1 MLLNLDLFRSQ
12 PQQGETGGENANSS
26 DSMLDQLRTLNAL
39 GLFGNGNYMNHT
51 AGEGAEENPPPLPAP
66 LPSQEAPE

>member
-12 PQQGETGGENANSS
+12 PQQGEAGGENANSS

-39 GLFGNGNYMNHT
+39 GFFGNDSNYMNHT
-51 AGEGAEENPPPLPAP
+51 AGDGSEENPPPPAP